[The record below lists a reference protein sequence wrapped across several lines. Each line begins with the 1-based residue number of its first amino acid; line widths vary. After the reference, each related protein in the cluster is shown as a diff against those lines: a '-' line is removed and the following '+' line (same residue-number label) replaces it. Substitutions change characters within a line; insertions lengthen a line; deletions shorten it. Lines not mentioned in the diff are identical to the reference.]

1 MTPKQSVIKCP
12 KCGYLPNMLGDT
24 CLKCNARLEKVCGDC
39 GFGNAVEKNYCDQC
53 GALLSLQ
60 PPPKSDLPPPPP
72 NRPEAEHPKFTLEM
86 ESIQD
91 TVNERATSFRSK
103 PPEQPAPQPA
113 NVPET
118 APAQKAPQQPE
129 QHGQPPRPIAAPGT
143 RPPGPESASSPF
155 SPDSARLMRDN
166 GPARRPG
173 LARRLTGPAITVLL
187 VGVLL
192 AIVYLIVA
200 PSIPRLRLLM
210 TAKAY
215 LTDISQGKFEKA
227 YTLLSTNSKASIA
240 QDTYVKNSRDYY
252 AKAPAWQF
260 KDVQIFKMGKE
271 AAMVTYQ
278 LKEGD
283 GDWKQ
288 DYISFINEH
297 GRWTRPYIFVL
308 FHPIDE
314 ALNRQDFPQ
323 ALFLAQKL
331 YLTDPVDPRSSG
343 YLCAAE
349 FFMGLYEKSAESC
362 KRTVDSAAVYP
373 VGYSSEELF
382 WFDSY
387 YADSLRYLQRHR
399 VAIAEYEKLMKWPGL
414 TAKEHCPLYLNRADA
429 YVNLRDYDRAL
440 QDVMKADVLCTQGP
454 AKDDAKKRLLY
465 LSGGGREEAVVF
477 AQKSRFQPDMP
488 PIAETRR
495 RQLEAIRARLG
506 SKNAKLMP
514 KDQWLAVHVG
524 GPEYRVFLR
533 QESFNPQ
540 AGRTE
545 AQNVYIFLINLWN
558 GKAKVEKA
566 PAPPPGPV
574 VPHRTAD

>member
-1 MTPKQSVIKCP
+1 MPQKQSVIKCP

-24 CLKCNARLEKVCGDC
+24 CLKCSARLEKVCGDC

-72 NRPEAEHPKFTLEM
+72 GKPAQTESPEPFKLEM

-103 PPEQPAPQPA
+103 PTEQHPAPAAPAPAPQ
-113 NVPET
+113 
-118 APAQKAPQQPE
+118 APQPV
-129 QHGQPPRPIAAPGT
+129 QPPRPISAPGT
-143 RPPGPESASSPF
+143 KPPGQDSASSPF
-155 SPDSARLMRDN
+155 SPDSARLRRDP
-166 GPARRPG
+166 GPALRPG
-173 LARRLTGPAITVLL
+173 LARRLTGPAITILL

-227 YTLLSTNSKASIA
+227 YDLLSTNSKASIA
-240 QDTYVKNSRDYY
+240 QDSYVKNSREYY

-278 LKEGD
+278 LKEGE
-283 GDWKQ
+283 GEWKQ

-362 KRTVDSAAVYP
+362 KRTVDLAATYP

-382 WFDSY
+382 WFNSY
-387 YADSLRYLQRHR
+387 YADSLRYLQRDR
-399 VAIAEYEKLMKWPGL
+399 VALSEYEKLMKWPGL

-429 YVNLRDYDRAL
+429 YVNLKDYDRAL

-454 AKDDAKKRLLY
+454 ARDDAKKRMLY
-465 LSGGGREEAVVF
+465 LSGGAREEAMVF

-488 PIAETRR
+488 PILETRR
-495 RQLEAIRARLG
+495 RQLEALRARLG
-506 SKNAKLMP
+506 AKNARMMP

-540 AGRTE
+540 TGRAE
-545 AQNVYIFLINLWN
+545 AQNIYIFLINLWN

-566 PAPPPGPV
+566 PAPTPAPGAQPR
-574 VPHRTAD
+574 PAN